1 MTLESFN
8 FQTNTF
14 DNPTSSII
22 NSTTFDNQS
31 SVVVD
36 STVFSNPES
45 VVTDTFTYYQTAMIK
60 LVSTVH
66 PVPSRA
72 TSGAAGH
79 DIRANGEYIIA
90 SGAMAVV
97 STGIYLDILP
107 GMFGLLVSRSG
118 LATKFGITLVNGI
131 GIIDSDFHG
140 EVLVAI
146 VNNGRDQF
154 TINHGDRVAQLLFLT
169 VAAPNLVQVSDI
181 STSTDRDPSGFGSTG
196 VV

>member
-45 VVTDTFTYYQTAMIK
+45 VITDTFTYHQTALIK

-66 PVPSRA
+66 PVPARA
-72 TSGAAGH
+72 TTGAAGH
-79 DIRANGEYIIA
+79 DIRANGTYVIPAGETAII
-90 SGAMAVV
+90 

-107 GMFGLLVSRSG
+107 GMFGMLVSRSG
-118 LATKFGITLVNGI
+118 LATKYGVTLVNGI

-146 VNNGRDQF
+146 INNGQDYF

-181 STSTDRDPSGFGSTG
+181 STPTNRDPSGFGSTG
-196 VV
+196 V